1 MQSISQTPL
10 FIGVEQEGGYIS
22 PLSPSYFIISMFT
35 ADYLGNKN
43 DVNFTKKEY
52 EKTAKTLSE
61 AGINLNF
68 APIVDLNVNKFSKLI
83 GIQRRSYSNS
93 INS

>member
-1 MQSISQTPL
+1 MQKISETPL

-22 PLSPSYFIISMFT
+22 PLSPSYFVVSMFT

-43 DVNFTKKEY
+43 NIEWTKKEY

-61 AGINLNF
+61 AGVNLNF
-68 APIVDLNVNKFSKLI
+68 GPVVDLNINKNSKH
-83 GIQRRSYSNS
+83 GDSDDRY
-93 INS
+93 